1 MATEDVPRPY
11 PIPAAEEPAAD
22 AQAGYDIQPATRHW
36 DGWENETAITKDVR
50 ILEQGAATMF
60 TITEAKHSAPY
71 GRIACK

>member
-1 MATEDVPRPY
+1 MYLGRTQFPPRKSLLRMPRPGTTSS
-11 PIPAAEEPAAD
+11 
-22 AQAGYDIQPATRHW
+22 QRRAT
-36 DGWENETAITKDVR
+36 GNGLENETAITKDVR

>member
-36 DGWENETAITKDVR
+36 EWFGE
-50 ILEQGAATMF
+50 
-60 TITEAKHSAPY
+60 
-71 GRIACK
+71 